1 MRLVICLILI
11 LTALLMATACCSVES
26 RFLRV
31 PRMSWVTPPAVEDVW
46 IDAQSGTQSDAKM
59 HAWLFRPTDAIPG
72 DPLPAIA
79 FMHGRSDSMPNYR
92 QIGQSF
98 ADATGAALF
107 IFEYRGFGKSS
118 DLECISRATMITDG
132 QAAINTL
139 RARDDIDPTR
149 IAIWGVSLG
158 AYPATA
164 NFVDDPSI
172 SALVLWG
179 APADIRMVI
188 NDGHDALT
196 GLNWLVAKLAI
207 QQHREPKHEIKNAGD
222 RPILIVHGQQD
233 TIINVRNA
241 HALSDAATDAN
252 VPVQLFI
259 DPVSTH
265 SQVSQD
271 AVDKIAAF
279 LQMNLQQ
286 IGPQ

>member
-1 MRLVICLILI
+1 MRSVICSILI
-11 LTALLMATACCSVES
+11 LTTLLMGTACCSVES

-31 PRMSWVTPPAVEDVW
+31 PRRSWATPTDVEDVW
-46 IDAQSGTQSDAKM
+46 IEADGDATM
-59 HAWLFRPTDAIPG
+59 HAWLFKPADATAG
-72 DPLPAIA
+72 EPLPAIA

-139 RARDDIDPTR
+139 RARDDIDPSR

-172 SALVLWG
+172 RALVLWG
-179 APADIRMVI
+179 APADIKMVI
-188 NDGHDALT
+188 ADGHDALS
-196 GLNWLVAKLAI
+196 GFNGLVAKLAI
-207 QQHREPKHEIKNAGD
+207 RQYREPRDEIKDAGD
-222 RPILIVHGQQD
+222 RPVLIVHGEQD
-233 TIINVRNA
+233 TIIKVRNA
-241 HALSDAATDAN
+241 HALSEAASDAD
-252 VPVQLFI
+252 VPVQVFI
-259 DPVSTH
+259 DPLSTH
-265 SQVSQD
+265 SQVSQE
-271 AVDKIAAF
+271 AVNEIAAF
-279 LQMNLQQ
+279 LHRNLESK
-286 IGPQ
+286 